1 MKDFMDMKSLPK
13 FGAVKKKVVR
23 RKSTRKPIVRR
34 KVKGRWFEKGDR
46 WLPEGMKR
54 GRPSKATSRSIRRK
68 VQKELRDDEYRNKNQ
83 WVAVGN
89 KEYYAEQDRR
99 QRQSERDKARNDYRR
114 SGYAND

>member
-1 MKDFMDMKSLPK
+1 MKDLMDMKSLPK
-13 FGAVKKKVVR
+13 FGVTKKVVR
-23 RKSTRKPIVRR
+23 RKTVVRR

-54 GRPSKATSRSIRRK
+54 GRPSKSTSRSIRRK
-68 VQKELRDDEYRNKNQ
+68 VEKALRDDEYKNKNQ

-99 QRQSERDKARNDYRR
+99 ANQSARDKAHNDYRR